1 MKRKP
6 YALLGVLAVSAVLT
20 GCEKKEVENVLD
32 SENPTTITLWNY
44 YTGAQ
49 QEAFNNLVHEFNE
62 TYGKEKGIYVKSS
75 SEGDVNDLEE
85 HVLEAAEK
93 KVGAKEM
100 PNVFMAYSDTAYR
113 VDQMGFVENLAP
125 YFSKEE
131 REEYVEQYLEEGI
144 FSKEELKI
152 FPMAK
157 ATEIFALN
165 QTDWEKFADAT
176 GVTKE
181 MLATMEGVV
190 DVAKMYYEWTDS
202 LTPQTDDG
210 KAFFGRDSIAN
221 YIVCGA
227 AQLGKPFYQKA
238 EDGTVTLH
246 LEEETARKLWDCYYV
261 PYINGYFASAGR
273 FRSDDMKMGT
283 ILSFA
288 GSSAGVTFFPE
299 EVILGDDDSY
309 PIETE
314 ILAAPQFE
322 GSTGYAVQQGAGMV
336 VTKGSP
342 EEVEASVQFLK
353 WFTDTERNV
362 RFSVESGYLP
372 VKKEAND
379 LDVIEREFDNNTEII
394 GTIEMAMQTLNENDT
409 VYSVAMENAVD
420 IRNILEYSMSDQ
432 ATADR
437 EAVLQL
443 MENGMMREEAV
454 ALYDTEEHF
463 QEWYQVV
470 REELNQCCES

>member
-32 SENPTTITLWNY
+32 PENPTTITLWNY

-190 DVAKMYYEWTDS
+190 DVAKMYYEWTVLRRRPMMERRS
-202 LTPQTDDG
+202 LD
-210 KAFFGRDSIAN
+210 
-221 YIVCGA
+221 
-227 AQLGKPFYQKA
+227 
-238 EDGTVTLH
+238 
-246 LEEETARKLWDCYYV
+246 
-261 PYINGYFASAGR
+261 
-273 FRSDDMKMGT
+273 
-283 ILSFA
+283 
-288 GSSAGVTFFPE
+288 
-299 EVILGDDDSY
+299 
-309 PIETE
+309 E
-314 ILAAPQFE
+314 IL
-322 GSTGYAVQQGAGMV
+322 
-336 VTKGSP
+336 
-342 EEVEASVQFLK
+342 
-353 WFTDTERNV
+353 
-362 RFSVESGYLP
+362 
-372 VKKEAND
+372 
-379 LDVIEREFDNNTEII
+379 
-394 GTIEMAMQTLNENDT
+394 
-409 VYSVAMENAVD
+409 
-420 IRNILEYSMSDQ
+420 
-432 ATADR
+432 
-437 EAVLQL
+437 
-443 MENGMMREEAV
+443 
-454 ALYDTEEHF
+454 
-463 QEWYQVV
+463 
-470 REELNQCCES
+470 